1 MLLLLLVS
9 STDLMDYFH
18 GRCEPF
24 PTYPRSYDL
33 VHAKGLLTLQTH
45 QQRRCTMLDLFTEI
59 DRLLRQRSNYA
70 HIGFHHFNFIFLYL
84 CTGWVI
90 IRDTAPLVESARMLT
105 TRLKWDARVIEIES
119 NSDDRLLI
127 CQKPFFKRQGVSS

>member
-1 MLLLLLVS
+1 
-9 STDLMDYFH
+9 MDYFH

-33 VHAKGLLTLQTH
+33 VHAKGLLTQQTH

-59 DRLLRQRSNYA
+59 DRLLRPE
-70 HIGFHHFNFIFLYL
+70 
-84 CTGWVI
+84 GWVI